1 MMSDLTIFTPKY
13 LLLILEKLSTADVE
27 LLNKAS
33 KKLLTNRKR
42 KASLERNKQRTLQEF
57 LDIKNNNQLQKISLA
72 DIFEFV
78 KKKSANLYHSRVVP
92 YSSQEDLALK
102 IKLKK
107 SDTIE
112 YFVHALYKHVFYAIV
127 SEKVVYRLDAGYY
140 NRLVWYRCCQLP

>member
-1 MMSDLTIFTPKY
+1 MSDLTIFTPKY
-13 LLLILEKLSTADVE
+13 LLLILEKLSTADVD

-42 KASLERNKQRTLQEF
+42 KATLERCKQQKIQDF
-57 LDIKNNNQLQKISLA
+57 VDIKNNNQLQKISLA

-78 KKKSANLYHSRVVP
+78 KKKSADP
-92 YSSQEDLALK
+92 YYSWVRQLPTQVALK
-102 IKLKK
+102 VKLKK

-127 SEKVVYRLDAGYY
+127 SEKVVYRLDVGYY
-140 NRLVWYRCCQLP
+140 NRIVWHRWCELP